1 MLMVL
6 EQRIQLIVQILKKSK
21 SIFFFIYTSYDYFS
35 LQISKLEADVQR
47 LNQTVEKQK
56 NSEIQLRTQV
66 TDLKNLRKDVEDLR
80 IENNDLKTKY
90 IQ

>member
-1 MLMVL
+1 M
-6 EQRIQLIVQILKKSK
+6 KKGK
-21 SIFFFIYTSYDYFS
+21 NRFLSIISEFFCFS

-56 NSEIQLRTQV
+56 YSEIHLRTQV

-80 IENNDLKTKY
+80 TENTDLKTKFVKQSDF
-90 IQ
+90 ISTKLTLSFF